1 MFRCRAFNFFDFY
14 AIQTLDVL
22 KRRRLKLMS
31 GWHILKIVSPGGLC
45 PWVAATLGLEYLSRK
60 WPPYLITAFAY
71 FFKWQN
77 ANCQPWRF
85 YIVRGSH
92 AGLSCDL
99 EFLSKTLTS
108 HLMTWQIMRR
118 DTWKKMETNG
128 NSPSFPIISGVQC
141 FSCVDP
147 LVCH

>member
-22 KRRRLKLMS
+22 KRRRLKFMS
-31 GWHILKIVSPGGLC
+31 GWNILKIVSLGGLC

-60 WPPYLITAFAY
+60 WTPNLITAFAY

-118 DTWKKMETNG
+118 DTWKKWKQTVKVPVFLLFLAYNVFLA
-128 NSPSFPIISGVQC
+128 STP
-141 FSCVDP
+141 
-147 LVCH
+147 